1 MAQQIQGGGI
11 TFDEGAGVRQNA
23 ALLNQSLSGL
33 SDVLLRKRQQAMELF
48 GAAQKQFM
56 DEATAAGVSPQA
68 YATLQPKK
76 YETLL
81 GLQNATKSLFSRD
94 SKAELQGQADQFI
107 NPNNLSADAIRELR
121 MREAYARGITG
132 EPAQQAAPPP
142 ANAPQ
147 TGAVPTGTLTAVPTS
162 GMATPPVPARS
173 AITVASERNI
183 KPNPLTDWTG
193 NPTGEVEYV
202 AVDPVTKQSIGKYK
216 TNQEA
221 MDALGSHIQ
230 RGMSNPKSGQPY
242 VNYLRSVQEEIA
254 PGSSAALSTPMDG
267 TQTQGTAAPTSS
279 SVAQAS
285 VKDLAA
291 NELIP
296 EAEIRDVVSYYNKAY
311 GKNVHT
317 TEAVAKMRENN
328 RTLYREYQY
337 AKAGATPAEAQAFAR
352 KEQTASKSSTAI
364 TTVSDKV
371 TSGGSFSPAD
381 ARKAMKAA
389 SESRNYLEGLSKL
402 SDSEL
407 NSIVSH
413 DKKLFEQSS
422 SEMLQAYG
430 FTKIADRRAAK
441 EALETQYALQEMQT
455 NAVIAAQNGKLSAS
469 VAESTSKMIDA
480 MANFEG
486 KVTEGMKQAGQK
498 NRAEYMRLN
507 PQLQEQ
513 ENSLRK
519 IAAELTGTKYTPF
532 MAVDRPLW
540 FQTQFVPGE
549 TVGGSG
555 TGTSVATDPAYQ
567 ALKNEVG
574 LR

>member
-1 MAQQIQGGGI
+1 MAQQISGGGI
-11 TFDEGAGVRQNA
+11 SFDEGAGVRQNA

-33 SDVLLRKRQQAMELF
+33 SDVILKKRQQAIELF
-48 GAAQKQFM
+48 AAAQKQFM
-56 DEATAAGVSPQA
+56 DEAAAAGVSPQA

-81 GLQNATKSLFSRD
+81 GLQNATKGLFSRD
-94 SKAELQGQADQFI
+94 NKAELQGQADQFV
-107 NPNNLSADAIRELR
+107 NPNNLSAEAIRELR

-132 EPAQQAAPPP
+132 EPTQAPVQQAVAS

-147 TGAVPTGTLTAVPTS
+147 TGVVQPATQPVGGPGL
-162 GMATPPVPARS
+162 ATPPIPAHS
-173 AITVASERNI
+173 AITAASERNI
-183 KPNPLTDWTG
+183 RPNPVVDWTG
-193 NPTGEVEYV
+193 NPTGEVEYT
-202 AVDPVTKQSIGKYK
+202 AIDPVTKQQIGTFK

-221 MDALGSHIQ
+221 MDAFSSHIQ
-230 RGMSNPKSGQPY
+230 RGMSNPKAGQPY

-254 PGSSAALSTPMDG
+254 PGSTAALSSSVSSAPS
-267 TQTQGTAAPTSS
+267 GTAAGAETTPIR
-279 SVAQAS
+279 
-285 VKDLAA
+285 DLKEG
-291 NELIP
+291 ELIP

-311 GKNVHT
+311 GKNVNT
-317 TEAVAKMRENN
+317 PESIAKLRENN

-337 AKAGATPAEAQAFAR
+337 AKAGATPAEAQAYAR
-352 KEQTASKSSTAI
+352 KEQTVVKSAPAI
-364 TTVSDKV
+364 ATVADKV
-371 TSGGSFSPAD
+371 SSGGNFSPAD

-407 NSIVSH
+407 NSIVAH

-430 FTKIADRRAAK
+430 FTKVADRRAAK

-455 NAVIAAQNGKLSAS
+455 NAIIASQNGKLSTA
-469 VAESTSKMIDA
+469 VAESASKMIDA
-480 MANFEG
+480 LANFEG
-486 KVTEGMKQAGQK
+486 KITEGMKQAGQK

-519 IAAELTGTKYTPF
+519 IAAELTGTKYTPYI
-532 MAVDRPLW
+532 AVDRPLW
-540 FQTQFVPGE
+540 FQTQFAPGE
-549 TVGGSG
+549 DSVSGGRAP
-555 TGTSVATDPAYQ
+555 VATDPAYD
-567 ALKNEVG
+567 ALKREVG